1 MKILVTGGS
10 GFIGSAVIRAAVKQG
25 HQIVNLD
32 ALTYAASLNN
42 LTSVESNPRYTFIKG
57 DIRDINLLSRIFNSY
72 RPDSVMHLAAES
84 HVDRS
89 IDSSVNFVETN
100 ISGTYNMLESFRKYW
115 QELGQPDTFRFHH
128 VSTDEVFGSLPLN
141 SQVKFTESTPYNP
154 RNPYSASKA
163 SSDHLVRAWRETY
176 GLPIIITNSS
186 NNFGPYQFPEKLI
199 PVTILNALNNKKIP
213 IYGAGRNVRDWL
225 YVVDHAEALLSV
237 IKKGKVG
244 TSYNIGAENEL
255 TNLELVHKITS
266 ILESIKPRK
275 KGAYAD
281 LIAHVKDR
289 PGHDERYA
297 INPNKINNELNWH
310 SNVSL
315 DQGLNQTVH
324 WYVDNESW
332 WRPLI
337 KSS

>member
-32 ALTYAASLNN
+32 ALTYAAGLNN
-42 LTSVESNPRYTFIKG
+42 LTSVESNPSYTFIKG

-213 IYGAGRNVRDWL
+213 IYGAGHNVRDWL

-266 ILESIKPRK
+266 ILESIRPRK